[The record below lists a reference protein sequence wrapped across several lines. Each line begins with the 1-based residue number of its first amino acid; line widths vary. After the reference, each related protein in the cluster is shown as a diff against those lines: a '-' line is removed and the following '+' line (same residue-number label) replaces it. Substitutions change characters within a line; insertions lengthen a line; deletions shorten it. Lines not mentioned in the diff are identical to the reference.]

1 MRSISSL
8 RRPAA
13 FTNRRAVRV
22 PPGVCTSKPPL
33 IRSTP
38 VTGVERRSS
47 HPAST
52 ASVAKASG
60 VVNGQTIASSGTSSA
75 ATAPGPRC
83 GSRS

>member
-13 FTNRRAVRV
+13 FTSRRAVRV
-22 PPGVCTSKPPL
+22 PPGVCTAKPPL

-38 VTGVERRSS
+38 VTAVERRSS

-52 ASVAKASG
+52 ASVANASG
-60 VVNGQTIASSGTSSA
+60 AVNGQMIASSGTSST
-75 ATAPGPRC
+75 ATAPRPRC